1 MANARVRLEEHREPE
16 ESESLAKYLQPARE
30 TKGDFIHIH
39 VFESTFSKRS
49 HVTERKRSSWE
60 DGTRKGHERKRD
72 TGTGLHPSSRH
83 VVPDADCHLPA
94 GPGGAPGEPRRLWL
108 ASTAPCAR
116 PGVGH
121 GASGWRLCRL
131 PRSVHTPCD
140 PQSRLWRALR
150 AARDDRVPGPAQRL
164 RQRRAPRFPATPAP
178 GGPCGC
184 PSRGQ

>member
-49 HVTERKRSSWE
+49 HVTERERSSWE

-72 TGTGLHPSSRH
+72 TGTGLRPSSRH
-83 VVPDADCHLPA
+83 VVPNADCHLPA

-108 ASTAPCAR
+108 A
-116 PGVGH
+116 GVGH

-164 RQRRAPRFPATPAP
+164 RQRWAPRFPATPAP